1 MFVRNI
7 VGAQLDAITLRNH
20 QRDFQHVYR
29 IQPQPFAVKRRGR
42 DDRIDGNIESQLLD
56 DQCRDL
62 SFQLVH
68 ARGDR
73 WKKQRLVRPARFAR
87 TAGTRGDALSLA
99 TELLGAEPSVIEQ
112 FLSDVPAQLLNPAVV
127 VLVDLIAAVLKLSA
141 ISIDDPLPKPIMD
154 SLGQADYSRS
164 GPGESK
170 RRR

>member
-1 MFVRNI
+1 
-7 VGAQLDAITLRNH
+7 
-20 QRDFQHVYR
+20 
-29 IQPQPFAVKRRGR
+29 
-42 DDRIDGNIESQLLD
+42 
-56 DQCRDL
+56 
-62 SFQLVH
+62 
-68 ARGDR
+68 
-73 WKKQRLVRPARFAR
+73 
-87 TAGTRGDALSLA
+87 
-99 TELLGAEPSVIEQ
+99 VIEQ